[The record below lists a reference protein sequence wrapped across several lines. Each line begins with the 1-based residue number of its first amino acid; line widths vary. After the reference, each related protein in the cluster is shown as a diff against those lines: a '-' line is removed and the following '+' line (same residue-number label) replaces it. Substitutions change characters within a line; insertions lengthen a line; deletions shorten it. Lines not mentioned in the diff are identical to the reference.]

1 MQMRYTEEKL
11 NTFSKETLIQ
21 LFLAQQEQLSEIDK
35 KLQLVLEQLAVM
47 NQNRYGRKTEQ
58 MPVPQQM
65 AFADVNGEL
74 VMFNEAE
81 ALASLDENEEE
92 TVSKKHPVKKK
103 GKREADLSGIPVIK
117 VEHYLTEEELKER
130 FGKNGWKQLP
140 DEIYKRYRFVPAKV
154 EVEEH
159 HVGVY
164 ASKDGDSMTKAPHPV
179 SLLRGSLVSPSI
191 EAAVLNGKYI
201 NGVPFARL
209 EKEFSRYGLAI
220 TRQNMANWTIECAE
234 RYLAV
239 FYDYLH
245 RYIYQSLVIHAD
257 ETSVLVRKDGR
268 DAGSKSFMWVYCTG
282 GGEEKAVILY
292 EYQKTRKADHPEK
305 FLKDYEGVCVTD
317 GYQVYHKLAKEKGD
331 LTVAGCWAHAR
342 RRYEEAV
349 KALPAKSRKSS
360 LAWQALE
367 QINMIYHVDNTL
379 KELTPEERKK
389 RRQDSVKPLVEAYF
403 AWVKEKKKD
412 GRIAEKSKTGKGLSY
427 SLNQEEYL
435 KVFLENGN
443 VPLDNNAAERA
454 IRNFCIGRK
463 NWVIIDTIRGAQS
476 SAMIYS
482 IAETAKAN
490 HLKPYEYFEYLLE
503 EIPKHMDDKD
513 LSFCEDLLPWSP
525 NLPEKCRKTEKK

>member
-1 MQMRYTEEKL
+1 
-11 NTFSKETLIQ
+11 
-21 LFLAQQEQLSEIDK
+21 
-35 KLQLVLEQLAVM
+35 
-47 NQNRYGRKTEQ
+47 
-58 MPVPQQM
+58 
-65 AFADVNGEL
+65 
-74 VMFNEAE
+74 
-81 ALASLDENEEE
+81 
-92 TVSKKHPVKKK
+92 
-103 GKREADLSGIPVIK
+103 
-117 VEHYLTEEELKER
+117 
-130 FGKNGWKQLP
+130 
-140 DEIYKRYRFVPAKV
+140 
-154 EVEEH
+154 
-159 HVGVY
+159 
-164 ASKDGDSMTKAPHPV
+164 
-179 SLLRGSLVSPSI
+179 
-191 EAAVLNGKYI
+191 
-201 NGVPFARL
+201 
-209 EKEFSRYGLAI
+209 
-220 TRQNMANWTIECAE
+220 
-234 RYLAV
+234 
-239 FYDYLH
+239 
-245 RYIYQSLVIHAD
+245 
-257 ETSVLVRKDGR
+257 
-268 DAGSKSFMWVYCTG
+268 MWVYCTG

-503 EIPKHMDDKD
+503 EIPKHMDDF
-513 LSFCEDLLPWSP
+513 LWFWVSS
-525 NLPEKCRKTEKK
+525 